1 MVAPAKKLL
10 AELSRPGPHQ
20 VLYGDLALVGLPGL
34 VVTPRRGLDLP
45 AVAFGHGWM
54 QPLPRYRSLLRHLA
68 SWGIVVAAPA
78 TQRGPLPSHRLFA
91 ADLITALDMAT
102 KVRLGDGRI
111 SIDTGKLGV
120 VGHSFGGGAAVLAAA
135 EDARIRSVVTISP
148 TESRPSAIQAA
159 GGIRVPALHLAAAE
173 DRVAPPEATSEPLAT
188 AWAGPVQYRTLAKAD
203 HLGVTE
209 GRHWSELL
217 MDGRAAH
224 RPRRL
229 ATALTTAFL
238 LRVLTGN
245 REVDPLLE
253 HDVSGANLE
262 FSRRSLPAAKLAAAK
277 AG

>member
-1 MVAPAKKLL
+1 MAAPAKKLL

-54 QPLPRYRSLLRHLA
+54 QPLPRYRAMLRHLA

-91 ADLITALDMAT
+91 ADLCTALDVCT
-102 KVRLGDGRI
+102 GVRLGDGRI
-111 SIDTGKLGV
+111 SIDADRLGV
-120 VGHSFGGGAAVLAAA
+120 VGHSFGGGAAVIAAA
-135 EDARIRSVVTISP
+135 EDSRIRTVVTISP
-148 TESRPSAIQAA
+148 TESRPSAISTGA
-159 GGIRVPALHLAAAE
+159 GVRVPALHLAGAE
-173 DRVAPPEATSEPLAT
+173 DRVAPPEATAEPLAHG
-188 AWAGPVQYRTLAKAD
+188 WAGPVQLRTLTKAD

-217 MDGRAAH
+217 MDGRAS
-224 RPRRL
+224 RGPRRL

-245 REVDPLLE
+245 RDMDPLLE
-253 HDVSGANLE
+253 NDVPGAQLE
-262 FSRRSLPAAKLAAAK
+262 FSRRSLPGAKLAEAS
-277 AG
+277 